1 MNVDKQGTQTA
12 ASGRRAG
19 SAPRNSQTQSVL
31 LLMIQTARAA
41 AEARTALLTRGTVTG
56 GWMTNFNSPF
66 QKQRKMNAFH
76 YLGCTLAKSNCVW
89 KRKESFPLVWM
100 LNTPNKETSS
110 YCNSNSLLFCPLKVN
125 IWSDYCRGLGHL
137 ADFPVAQLT
146 G

>member
-19 SAPRNSQTQSVL
+19 SAPCNSRTQSVL

-41 AEARTALLTRGTVTG
+41 AEARTALLTRAVTG